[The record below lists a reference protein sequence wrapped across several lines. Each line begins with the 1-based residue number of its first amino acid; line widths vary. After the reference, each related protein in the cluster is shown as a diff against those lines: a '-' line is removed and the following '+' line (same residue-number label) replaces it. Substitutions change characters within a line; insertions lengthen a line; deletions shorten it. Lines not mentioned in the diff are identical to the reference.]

1 MRCLTLAEE
10 LRRRGC
16 NVAFVVGPGTIPV
29 VPALERSVFSIAE
42 AQAKDWQTV
51 LLGLVG
57 RRSVDAIIVD
67 DYSVDIETERAIR
80 ALTRCIGVIDDFRT
94 RAHDCD
100 VLLNQTLGITA
111 ADCAPVLPAGAKVLA
126 GSRYALLRREFAE
139 ARAAAL
145 TRRREAAFARR
156 IVVSMG
162 LTDPGSLSWPISA
175 AIAERVPDCKIDLI
189 LGSENHSLPSA
200 RELAERW
207 PAIAVHVDPR
217 PIANL
222 LVDADVAIGAAGS
235 STWERC
241 CLALPTVMVVL
252 ADNQQQIAANVASVG
267 AAVMTESRDP
277 GHVAALA
284 AELLADASRR
294 RSMAQA
300 AAAICDGLG
309 AARVADVLMGIVA
322 SRGPIG

>member
-10 LRRRGC
+10 LRGRGC
-16 NVAFVVGPGTIPV
+16 NIAFVVSSGTSQA
-29 VPALERSVFSIAE
+29 VPALGRSGFAIAE
-42 AQAKDWQTV
+42 AQAKDWHPAF
-51 LLGLVG
+51 LGLVPAG
-57 RRSVDAIIVD
+57 PVDAIIVD
-67 DYSVDIETERAIR
+67 DYSVDIETERAMR

-100 VLLNQTLGITA
+100 VLLNQTFGLTA
-111 ADCAPVLPAGAKVLA
+111 ADCAPVLPATAKVLA

-145 TRRREAAFARR
+145 TRSKEATSDRR

-162 LTDPGSLSWPISA
+162 LTDLGSLSWPISA
-175 AIAERVPDCKIDLI
+175 AMAERVPDCKIDLI

-200 RELAERW
+200 QELAERW

-222 LVDADVAIGAAGS
+222 LVEADVAIGAAGS

-252 ADNQQQIAANVASVG
+252 ADNQRQIAANVASAG
-267 AAVMTESRDP
+267 AAVITESRDP
-277 GHVAALA
+277 AEIAALA
-284 AELLADASRR
+284 GELLADALRR
-294 RSMAQA
+294 QSMAQA

-309 AARVADVLMGIVA
+309 ATRVADVIMGIVA
-322 SRGPIG
+322 SEQPIS